1 MEKLSILA
9 AISALPAVIFML
21 IAKMNGGNKTI
32 GWIGLKLPSL
42 ISLVALIVM
51 AMSYFGII
59 KLA

>member
-51 AMSYFGII
+51 AMVYFGFF